1 MQYFSILSIY
11 IYMYVCM
18 YTRMWKEVG
27 SSLSHWQPTEPD
39 LVLKVNWLM
48 KVFEWSFSDSK
59 WSYPQRDVWSQWTK
73 EVSATPM
80 HPNGWRRSRFSSPS
94 SCGMGPWAT
103 RFTTIADGCL
113 PHRKSPRQSNGGTWQ
128 MEIFEITL
136 IYLQNSTVFPYFH
149 LPRLPRISC

>member
-11 IYMYVCM
+11 I

-59 WSYPQRDVWSQWTK
+59 WSCPQLDVWSPRRCPQLQCTQMADAAVAFPHQVPVEWALEPPGSQRSQTVVHRIGSPQDNWMVERDK
-73 EVSATPM
+73 
-80 HPNGWRRSRFSSPS
+80 WRFLKSHSS
-94 SCGMGPWAT
+94 
-103 RFTTIADGCL
+103 
-113 PHRKSPRQSNGGTWQ
+113 
-128 MEIFEITL
+128 IFKIRL
-136 IYLQNSTVFPYFH
+136 CSHIFICPGYPVFPVSILFQ
-149 LPRLPRISC
+149 S

>member
-11 IYMYVCM
+11 IYTYVKGSRILPFALAAHW
-18 YTRMWKEVG
+18 TRPCPQGELIDESIWMVFLRFKMKL
-27 SSLSHWQPTEPD
+27 SSTGCLIP
-39 LVLKVNWLM
+39 
-48 KVFEWSFSDSK
+48 
-59 WSYPQRDVWSQWTK
+59 K

-113 PHRKSPRQSNGGTWQ
+113 PHRKSPRQLNGGTWQ
-128 MEIFEITL
+128 MEISEITL